1 MRKIIFTAAMLLAL
15 AACKDGTD
23 SRLMDAAKNTDFIGN
38 PSSVQFRNVADG
50 APGVVCG
57 EVKYQTA
64 DGRWA
69 EWAPFIL
76 QTRVLELRD
85 RYSDSPVDELNEKL
99 CNP

>member
-1 MRKIIFTAAMLLAL
+1 MRKIIFIACFTAL
-15 AACKDGTD
+15 AGCEPDTAEK
-23 SRLMDAAKNTDFIGN
+23 LKDAAAQTDFIGN

-57 EVKYQTA
+57 EVKYQTSS
-64 DGRWA
+64 GRWA